1 MRMYTDPR
9 GEAYR
14 QVIDLAIGN
23 SECFVLGEK
32 IPADIMGQG
41 RYINVLEA
49 LEPYLVK
56 TIVIPDMNMNMGMD
70 EFKAIRKTYNSHAF
84 YCAGTYYLYRCC
96 EDSGMLLK
104 QMADRLSDWIYPN
117 LPEDLCFL
125 KKGGGDYLY
134 SVVHEHMYGMDV
146 TEEEAGGLMD
156 QITGLFLELK
166 AHRDLDH
173 LLDDAIKHK
182 TDWLYISGHRLTEL
196 PERIR
201 ELTELR
207 DLEIFEQDLYRL
219 PEGLFE
225 LSKLE
230 RLRIMTSDLEG
241 IPASIARLKNLKELS
256 IQCASSDRPAPG
268 YKPKP
273 REEISLN
280 VIPPEIGELEKL
292 EQLTIQYTSI
302 SELPPQLEQLK
313 NLRFLDL
320 GMCMIEQKPEFLG
333 IMKQLKYINVSRKAL
348 WEMASDNPP
357 EA

>member
-9 GEAYR
+9 GEAYE
-14 QVIDLAIGN
+14 QVIDLAVRN
-23 SECFVLGEK
+23 SECFVLGERV
-32 IPADIMGQG
+32 PVDLLVRD
-41 RYINVLEA
+41 RYIGVLEA
-49 LEPYLVK
+49 LEPYRVK
-56 TIVIPDMNMNMGMD
+56 TIVIPEDNRD
-70 EFKAIRKTYNSHAF
+70 EFMLIRNTYRSHAF
-84 YCAGTYYLYRCC
+84 YSAGTYYLYRCC
-96 EDSGMLLK
+96 EESGKLLK
-104 QMADRLSDWIYPN
+104 QMANRLSDWMYPN

-134 SVVHEHMYGMDV
+134 SVVHEHMYGMEV
-146 TEEEAGGLMD
+146 TEEEAGELMN

-166 AHRDLDH
+166 AHRDLDR

-230 RLRIMTSDLEG
+230 CLKILSADLEG
-241 IPASIARLKNLKELS
+241 IPASIAKLKNLRELS

-268 YKPKP
+268 YQAKP

-280 VIPPEIGELEKL
+280 RIPPEIGELEQL

-302 SELPPQLEQLK
+302 RELPPELEQLK
-313 NLRFLDL
+313 NLRFLNI
-320 GMCMIEQKPEFLG
+320 GMCLIERKPGFLG
-333 IMKQLKYINVSRKAL
+333 GMKQLKYINVSRKSL
-348 WEMASDNPP
+348 LEMVSDNPP

>member
-1 MRMYTDPR
+1 MKLYTDPR

-14 QVIDLAIGN
+14 QVIDLAILN

-32 IPADIMGQG
+32 IPADMLGQG
-41 RYINVLEA
+41 RYIHVLEA
-49 LEPYLVK
+49 LKPYLVK
-56 TIVIPDMNMNMGMD
+56 TIVIPEINPESNMD
-70 EFKAIRKTYNSHAF
+70 EFMTIRKTYDSHAF

-96 EDSGMLLK
+96 EESGKLLK

-117 LPEDLCFL
+117 LPEDLCFI

-146 TEEEAGGLMD
+146 AEEEAGGLME

-166 AHRDLDH
+166 AHSDLDH

-182 TDWLYISGHRLTEL
+182 TDWLCISGHRLTEL
-196 PERIR
+196 SERISELR
-201 ELTELR
+201 ELR
-207 DLEIFEQDLYRL
+207 YLEIFEQDLYRL

-230 RLRIMTSDLEG
+230 RLRIMTADLES
-241 IPASIARLKNLKELS
+241 IPASIAKLKNLKELS

-268 YKPKP
+268 YQVKP

-280 VIPPEIGELEKL
+280 CIPPEIGELELL

-302 SELPPQLEQLK
+302 RELPPELKKLK

-320 GMCMIEQKPEFLG
+320 GMGMIDRKPEFLG
-333 IMKQLKYINVSRKAL
+333 SMKQLKYINVSGKSILELAL
-348 WEMASDNPP
+348 DNPP